1 MGAVTD
7 GSWGEPGRVTPRGDG
22 LWQIDL
28 GFRGREGVIAAYLLA
43 GADELALVETGPT
56 STLSALLAG
65 IREAGFDPV
74 RLNRIF
80 VSHIHLDHSGAAGV
94 LLRDHAPDA
103 VVHVHPLGA
112 PHLIDP
118 SRLVAS
124 ASRLY
129 GERMD
134 DLWGE
139 VAPIPAERVVSWSDG
154 DSVET
159 GGRPLT
165 GLFTPGHAAHHVVL
179 WDPFRG
185 VAFTG
190 DVGGVRMAGT
200 GYALPPAPPPE
211 VDPEGWAGSVE
222 RMTAL
227 AARRLYLTH
236 GGGVDDVAAHLAQLL
251 PNLDELRALVKV
263 GLLAGEDQAALT
275 ERVHRH
281 VSTRL
286 GPVEPGVLAN
296 LEWAAPSF
304 LSAAGLTRLLR
315 KRGEAPAAGA

>member
-1 MGAVTD
+1 MANGR
-7 GSWGEPGRVTPRGDG
+7 WGEPGRVTPQGDD

-28 GFRGREGVIAAYLLA
+28 GFRGREGVIAAWLLT

-56 STLSALLAG
+56 TTLPTLLAG
-65 IREAGFDPV
+65 IRAAGFDPAALDRV
-74 RLNRIF
+74 F

-118 SRLVAS
+118 AKLLAS
-124 ASRLY
+124 AGRLY

-139 VAPIPAERVVSWSDG
+139 VAPVPAGQVVAWSDG

-165 GLFTPGHAAHHVVL
+165 GLFTPGHASHHVVL

-200 GYALPPAPPPE
+200 GYTLPPAPPPE

-222 RMTAL
+222 RMRAL
-227 AARRLYLTH
+227 GARRLFLTH
-236 GGGVDDVAAHLAQLL
+236 GGGVADVAAHLDQIL
-251 PNLDELRALVKV
+251 PNLHALRALVKA
-263 GLLAGEDQAALT
+263 GLLAGDDQAALT
-275 ERVHRH
+275 ARVHAH
-281 VSTRL
+281 VSARL

-304 LSAAGLTRLLR
+304 LSAAGLTRLLT
-315 KRGEAPAAGA
+315 KRGEVPAAG

>member
-1 MGAVTD
+1 MAD
-7 GSWGEPGRVTPRGDG
+7 GTWGEPGRVTAHGNG

-56 STLSALLAG
+56 TTLPALLAG
-65 IREAGFDPV
+65 IRAAGFEPAALGRV
-74 RLNRIF
+74 F
-80 VSHIHLDHSGAAGV
+80 VSHIHLDHSGGAGV
-94 LLRDHAPDA
+94 LLRDHAPEA

-112 PHLIDP
+112 PHLTDP
-118 SRLVAS
+118 ARLLAS
-124 ASRLY
+124 ADRLY
-129 GERMD
+129 TGRMD

-139 VAPIPAERVVSWSDG
+139 VAPIPAQRVVAWSDG

-165 GLFTPGHAAHHVVL
+165 GLYTPGHAAHHVTL

-200 GYALPPAPPPE
+200 GYAVPPAPPPE
-211 VDPEGWAGSVE
+211 LDPEAWAGSVE
-222 RMTAL
+222 RL
-227 AARRLYLTH
+227 RGLGARRLFLTH
-236 GGGVDDVAAHLAQLL
+236 GGGFEDVSAHLDQLM
-251 PNLDELRALVKV
+251 PNLDELRSIVKAALL
-263 GLLAGEDQAALT
+263 GGEDRAALT
-275 ERVHRH
+275 ERVHAH
-281 VSTRL
+281 VAEKL

-296 LEWAAPSF
+296 LEWATPSF
-304 LSAAGLTRLLR
+304 LAAAGLSRLLA
-315 KRGEAPAAGA
+315 KRGEVPAAAA